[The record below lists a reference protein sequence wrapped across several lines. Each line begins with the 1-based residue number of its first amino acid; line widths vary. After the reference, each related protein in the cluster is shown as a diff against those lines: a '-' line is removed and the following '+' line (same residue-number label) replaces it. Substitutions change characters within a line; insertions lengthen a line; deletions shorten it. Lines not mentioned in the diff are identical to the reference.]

1 MLQKIIQRQFRPKH
15 RLSNYLVW
23 NLENVIE
30 PIIAVCVSQI
40 VPNLIV
46 SLFFSLKKESH
57 IFSSHIF
64 LLYFFFVKETRNF
77 KFAPSHNHN

>member
-1 MLQKIIQRQFRPKH
+1 MLVIIQSQFRPKH

-46 SLFFSLKKESH
+46 SLFFSLKRKVTY
-57 IFSSHIF
+57 FQVT
-64 LLYFFFVKETRNF
+64 FFFF
-77 KFAPSHNHN
+77 ICYLLC